1 MIRLTD
7 LAGNGSFTMGG
18 KKFEYGFYGTKSVG
32 FYYQTRN

>member
-18 KKFEYGFYGTKSVG
+18 KKFEYGKVYSIHM
-32 FYYQTRN
+32 QLHSNL